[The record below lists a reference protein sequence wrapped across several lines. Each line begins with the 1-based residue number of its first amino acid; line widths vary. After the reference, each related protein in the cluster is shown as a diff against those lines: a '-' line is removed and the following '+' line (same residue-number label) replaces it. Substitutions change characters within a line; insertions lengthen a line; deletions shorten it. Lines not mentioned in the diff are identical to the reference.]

1 MKHSTVPLYENDG
14 RVTLSYYIHSDI
26 HDPNIKR
33 RPAMIVF
40 PGGGLSFLS
49 EREAEP
55 IALAFL
61 SHGMNT
67 FILRYSVREF
77 GNYPLPLLDASAA
90 VAYVRENAD
99 EFGIDPDAIY
109 VVGFSAG
116 GYVAAMLGVRWH
128 EPFIA
133 EELEIEFGQNRPDGI
148 VLAYPVITA
157 GEFSHRGTI
166 ENSIGKFPTDK
177 ELYEHS
183 LENLVTEKTPP
194 VFMWHTAD
202 DGAVPVENSLLFA
215 SALSRNDIPFELHI
229 FPHGPHGLSLA
240 TEETSGGNR
249 ALENG
254 RISEWV
260 RLASGWINLS
270 NM

>member
-1 MKHSTVPLYENDG
+1 MQYKTFPLYGDDG
-14 RVTLSYYIHSDI
+14 RVTLSAYIHSDI
-26 HDPNIKR
+26 HAPNIKK
-33 RPAMIVF
+33 RPALIVF

-61 SHGMNT
+61 PYGMNA

-99 EFGIDPDAIY
+99 ELGVDPDAIF
-109 VVGFSAG
+109 VIGFSAG

-128 EPFIA
+128 EPFIS
-133 EELEIEFGQNRPDGI
+133 EELEIEFGMNRPDGI
-148 VLAYPVITA
+148 ILAYPVITA
-157 GEFSHRGTI
+157 GEFAHRGTI
-166 ENSIGKFPTDK
+166 ENSVGKHPTDE
-177 ELYEHS
+177 ELYDHS

-215 SALSRNDIPFELHI
+215 SALSASGVPFELHVY
-229 FPHGPHGLSLA
+229 PHGPHGLSLA
-240 TEETSGGNR
+240 TEETSGGNKV
-249 ALENG
+249 LEDE

-260 RLASGWINLS
+260 RLAAEWTETV
-270 NM
+270 